1 MSPLLTLIWNEE
13 KTENPL
19 YSENDRQFYMGMPE
33 ISFLDEFMYLT
44 TALWIKKK
52 SVSNYIVCVCSV

>member
-19 YSENDRQFYMGMPE
+19 CSENDRQFYMGMPE

-52 SVSNYIVCVCSV
+52 ICI